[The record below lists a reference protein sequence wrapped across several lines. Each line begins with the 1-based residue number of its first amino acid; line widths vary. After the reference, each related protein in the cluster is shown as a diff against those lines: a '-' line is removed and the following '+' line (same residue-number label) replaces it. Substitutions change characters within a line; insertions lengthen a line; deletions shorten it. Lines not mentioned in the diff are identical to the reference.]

1 MVDDDLPASERS
13 RGICPIAAVELIVV
27 DGEARAL
34 VENLDAQLIRAP
46 ASVYCIVHGREPEAE
61 VARPVDRPRPF
72 VLRFGPR
79 DHQPVVARAVE
90 VEIRSVELELRVP
103 TRHPG
108 SRLIRGH
115 EAERRFAAKS
125 RVCGIG
131 SRRWEDP
138 T

>member
-1 MVDDDLPASERS
+1 MVDDNLPASERS
-13 RGICPIAAVELIVV
+13 RGFCPFAAVELIVV

-90 VEIRSVELELRVP
+90 VEIRSVELKLRVS
-103 TRHPG
+103 TGHPG
-108 SRLIRGH
+108 SRWRRGH
-115 EAERRFAAKS
+115 EAERGFAGKP
-125 RVCGIG
+125 RLRGIIPG
-131 SRRWEDP
+131 GGRD
-138 T
+138 